1 MSGQT
6 DTVPVRAVP
15 SAPINLED
23 LRHKALAIREDV
35 TDEVR
40 MLADERGTQ
49 IVIGAVVV
57 VVAVISLAYYFGS
70 RAGRRAV
77 ESLYDA

>member
-1 MSGQT
+1 MSRQT
-6 DTVPVRAVP
+6 DTGTESAAPAVP
-15 SAPINLED
+15 ISLED

-35 TDEVR
+35 VDEAK

-49 IVIGAVVV
+49 IVIGAMVA

-77 ESLYDA
+77 ESLYDV

>member
-1 MSGQT
+1 MSKQT
-6 DTVPVRAVP
+6 DTGAVP
-15 SAPINLED
+15 AAPISLED

-35 TDEVR
+35 TDEAK

-49 IVIGAVVV
+49 IVIGAVVAV
-57 VVAVISLAYYFGS
+57 IAVISLAYHFGS

-77 ESLYDA
+77 ESRYDV